1 MSNIYDSDDC
11 VLWDSLNAIKQAQ
24 IQLHLLNGEGANPT
38 VIASRIQL
46 CDVLLGEISGIRTS
60 LAKHLEYTRGAVHA
74 GTVQLHS

>member
-1 MSNIYDSDDC
+1 MRDIYKSADC

-24 IQLHLLNGEGANPT
+24 VQLHLLNGEGANPT

-60 LAKHLEYTRGAVHA
+60 LAKHLEYTRVAVQA
-74 GTVQLHS
+74 GPVQLHS

>member
-1 MSNIYDSDDC
+1 MTNIYKSGDC

-60 LAKHLEYTRGAVHA
+60 LARHLEYTRGALQT
-74 GTVQLHS
+74 GPVQLHS

>member
-1 MSNIYDSDDC
+1 MLS
-11 VLWDSLNAIKQAQ
+11 DSLNAIKQAQ

-60 LAKHLEYTRGAVHA
+60 LAKHLEYTRGV
-74 GTVQLHS
+74 VQSSPIQLHS